1 MLHCY
6 NVTCTL
12 YNAQQGPIEC
22 YTVTYTFT
30 LCYMYIQSV
39 TCTLYN
45 AQRGPI
51 ECYPLQNKEEMWS
64 AREHLRTDAVLTQPR
79 LHTRALKIDD
89 PLFGHKL

>member
-12 YNAQQGPIEC
+12 YNAQQGSIEC
-22 YTVTYTFT
+22 YAVTYTYT
-30 LCYMYIQSV
+30 QSV

-51 ECYPLQNKEEMWS
+51 ECYPLQNKEERWS

>member
-1 MLHCY
+1 MPH
-6 NVTCTL
+6 
-12 YNAQQGPIEC
+12 C
-22 YTVTYTFT
+22 YTVTFT
-30 LCYMYIQSV
+30 LCYTYIEQS
-39 TCTLYN
+39 T
-45 AQRGPI
+45 ARGPI

>member
-22 YTVTYTFT
+22 YTVTCT
-30 LCYMYIQSV
+30 YIHSV

-51 ECYPLQNKEEMWS
+51 ECYPLQNKEERWS

>member
-6 NVTCTL
+6 MLHVHRTMHSKAQLNVTL
-12 YNAQQGPIEC
+12 LHIH
-22 YTVTYTFT
+22 
-30 LCYMYIQSV
+30 LHSV
-39 TCTLYN
+39 TCTLNN

-51 ECYPLQNKEEMWS
+51 ECYPLQNKKERWS